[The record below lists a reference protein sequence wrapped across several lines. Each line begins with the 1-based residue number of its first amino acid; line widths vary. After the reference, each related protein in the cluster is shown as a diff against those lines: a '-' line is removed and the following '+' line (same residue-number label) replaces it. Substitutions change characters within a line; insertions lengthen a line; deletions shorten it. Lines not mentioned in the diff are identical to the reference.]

1 VHFIG
6 TVKRGYLRS
15 ALAGLLLA
23 ACGGGVSTT
32 EVSGHADGATPSPAL
47 DGGGNTN
54 DGESDSASDA
64 PDDDSMAPGGDAAPE
79 DANDATLSDATV
91 AASDSGN
98 DADAGSD
105 ATADA
110 LPDAPDDVT
119 IEAPPDAA
127 DAASPDAT
135 LPPDSG
141 EDAAPSCSLVV
152 CNGTCVDTTS
162 DGDNCGTCGT
172 TCGSGAL
179 CNASKCVPNT
189 VALLPFD
196 VVDAE
201 YSAALDRVVIV
212 SASPPALHV
221 LNPFTNAY
229 VSVALAS
236 TPVAVSVGPDGLH
249 AAVGHDHALTYLDLS
264 GPSIVGTYVVPYPV
278 GDLALAGNGYIYGI
292 ASSDQWVGMHIFG
305 LGSQLDT
312 WDQSA
317 TIYAGSKLKL
327 ASGGAMLYVA
337 VNSGPSEINA
347 YDITTGLDRG
357 AGSSQEIIGADAEGA
372 LWMSADGGRIFTRS
386 GQVFAV
392 TPPATSTAQATFS
405 LETTLPDLGPGSF
418 VPVTYADATASE
430 VAVITGATEQLDPG
444 PILGSELATF
454 DATTLAFLGAIP
466 MPRVSWPGTSTS
478 FPASGAFVFH
488 SADGTHR
495 FVLVESFIQVPPYP
509 YAMGITEL

>member
-1 VHFIG
+1 MHFIG

-392 TPPATSTAQATFS
+392 
-405 LETTLPDLGPGSF
+405 F
-418 VPVTYADATASE
+418 VIAFAASE
-430 VAVITGATEQLDPG
+430 AAVALAIVLQVYRSHRTIAAD
-444 PILGSELATF
+444 EL
-454 DATTLAFLGAIP
+454 
-466 MPRVSWPGTSTS
+466 
-478 FPASGAFVFH
+478 
-488 SADGTHR
+488 
-495 FVLVESFIQVPPYP
+495 
-509 YAMGITEL
+509 TELRR